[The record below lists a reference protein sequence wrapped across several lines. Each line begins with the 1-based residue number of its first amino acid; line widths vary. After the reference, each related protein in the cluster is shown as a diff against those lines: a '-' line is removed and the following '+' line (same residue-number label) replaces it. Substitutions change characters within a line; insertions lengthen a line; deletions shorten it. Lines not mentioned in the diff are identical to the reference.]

1 MDQKKRMKKRKI
13 SIAAFICTPL
23 LLFGFLCLFSALWY
37 ISVFGD
43 VGFDAILYTLFSDI
57 DGTESGLILNYF
69 KGAAFPTVVFT
80 ALTAFILFFRSDN
93 KLSLEVAGRKFRLY
107 PFPKWLS
114 VTVSAALTV
123 ALVFSAAE
131 KVRLDTYLSY
141 IREPSSPFIEERYVD
156 PQAANITFPERKQ
169 NLIIL
174 YLESMETSF
183 TDSAHHGGNDVNPIP
198 ELCELAEENVNFSH
212 TDSLGGFSALTGSTW
227 TVAAIVSMNSGVPLK
242 LPFDISSNSYG
253 KEHFM
258 PGITMLSDILH
269 ENGYYQAFMCGSPA
283 TYGGRK
289 QLYTE
294 HGVDRIYDNGS
305 AITDGIIPE
314 GYAVW
319 WGMEDTRL
327 FEYAKQ
333 QLPELASSGQPF
345 ALSMLTVDTHHVGGY
360 ICDFCKEEYPERYE
374 NALSCSSRQTYAF
387 IEWVKQ
393 QDFYENTTIV
403 ICGDHPT
410 MDAGYAER
418 NLPEGYDRKVY
429 NCFIN
434 AIPQAVKEKNREFT
448 SFDMFPTI
456 LASIGCSF
464 DGDRLGLGTNL
475 FSASQTLIE
484 EMGRDA
490 LDVGIS
496 KKSDYYN
503 DVFLGLNL

>member
-1 MDQKKRMKKRKI
+1 MKKRKI
-13 SIAAFICTPL
+13 SIALILCTPL
-23 LLFGFLCLFSALWY
+23 LLFGFLCMFSAAWY
-37 ISVFGD
+37 INVFGD

-57 DGTESGLILNYF
+57 DGTESGLVLEFLLN
-69 KGAAFPTVVFT
+69 AALPALIFT
-80 ALTAFILFFRSDN
+80 ALSVFVIFFTSEK
-93 KLSLEVAGRKFRLY
+93 KLSLEVAKHKFRIY

-114 VTVSAALTV
+114 AVISVVLTAVLIVTACV
-123 ALVFSAAE
+123 
-131 KVRLDTYLSY
+131 KVHFDTYLSY
-141 IREPSSPFIEERYVD
+141 MLEPSSTFIEDNYVD
-156 PQAANITFPERKQ
+156 PQTANITFPEQKQ

-183 TDSAHHGGNDVNPIP
+183 ADASHHGGNDVNPIP

-212 TDSLGGFSALTGSTW
+212 TESLGGFTSPTGTTW
-227 TVAAIVSMNSGVPLK
+227 TVAALVAMNCGVPLK
-242 LPFDISSNSYG
+242 LPLGISSNSYG

-258 PGITMLSDILH
+258 PGITTLTDILH
-269 ENGYYQAFMCGSPA
+269 ENGYYQAFMCGSQA
-283 TYGGRK
+283 TFGGRR
-289 QLYTE
+289 QLYVE
-294 HGVDRIYDNGS
+294 HGVDEICDHGAAMIY
-305 AITDGIIPE
+305 GIVPY

-319 WGMEDTRL
+319 WGMEDIHL

-333 QLPELASSGQPF
+333 KLPEMASRGQPF

-360 ICDFCKEEYPERYE
+360 VCDVCEEEYPERYE
-374 NALSCSSRQTYAF
+374 NVLACSSRQVYAF

-448 SFDMFPTI
+448 SLDMFPTI
-456 LASIGCSF
+456 LASIGCTF
-464 DGDRLGLGTNL
+464 DGDRLGPGTNL
-475 FSASQTLIE
+475 FSASQTLSE
-484 EMGRDA
+484 ELGRDE
-490 LDVGIS
+490 LDAGIS

>member
-1 MDQKKRMKKRKI
+1 MKKRKI
-13 SIAAFICTPL
+13 SVAAFICTPL

-57 DGTESGLILNYF
+57 DGTESGLVLDYL
-69 KGAAFPTVVFT
+69 KGAAVPAVIFT
-80 ALTAFILFFRSDN
+80 ALSAFLIFFRSDN
-93 KLSLEVAGRKFRLY
+93 KLSLEVAKHKFRLY

-114 VTVSAALTV
+114 SAVSVVLTV
-123 ALVFSAAE
+123 VLVIFACV
-131 KVRLDTYLSY
+131 KVHFDDYFLYML
-141 IREPSSPFIEERYVD
+141 EPSSTFIEEHYVD
-156 PQAANITFPERKQ
+156 PRAANVTFPEQKQ

-183 TDSAHHGGNDVNPIP
+183 TDAAHHGGNDVNPIP
-198 ELCELAEENVNFSH
+198 ELCKLEEENVNFSH
-212 TDSLGGFSALTGSTW
+212 TESLGGFSSPTGTTW
-227 TVAAIVSMNSGVPLK
+227 TVAALVAMNSGVPLK
-242 LPFDISSNSYG
+242 LPLGISSNSYG
-253 KEHFM
+253 QDHFM
-258 PGITMLSDILH
+258 PGITMMSDILH
-269 ENGYYQAFMCGSPA
+269 ENGYYQAFMCGSNA
-283 TYGGRK
+283 TFGGRR

-294 HGVDRIYDNGS
+294 HCVDEIFDYGAATRDGVI
-305 AITDGIIPE
+305 E
-314 GYAVW
+314 QGYAVW
-319 WGMEDTRL
+319 WGMEDYYL

-333 QLPELASSGQPF
+333 KLPEMASRGQPF

-360 ICDFCKEEYPERYE
+360 VCGLCENAYPEQYE
-374 NALSCSSRQTYAF
+374 NVLACSSRQIYAF

-448 SFDMFPTI
+448 SLDMFPTI
-456 LASIGCSF
+456 LASIGCTF

-475 FSASQTLIE
+475 FSASQTFSE
-484 EMGRDA
+484 EMGIEA
-490 LDVGIS
+490 LDTGIS